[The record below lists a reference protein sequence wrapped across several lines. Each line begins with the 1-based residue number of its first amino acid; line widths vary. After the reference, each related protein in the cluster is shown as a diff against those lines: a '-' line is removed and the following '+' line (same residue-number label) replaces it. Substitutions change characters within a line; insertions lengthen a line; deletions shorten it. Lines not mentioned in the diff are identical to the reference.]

1 VTKLNLTLVS
11 LVAALP
17 AAALTILLVMGFV
30 NYAGGPTGVKVI
42 AGLTLLI
49 AAGVAAMPA
58 GIFFLSGPRAEK
70 PPKEKGKGKDEKKEE
85 AASESAVAVA
95 DDLSADEGAVEV
107 DEETAIADSEDFAE
121 TITQPA
127 IEGESD
133 DFDMGGEFELDD
145 DDDAGAKK
153 RK

>member
-1 VTKLNLTLVS
+1 MTKLNLTLVS

-85 AASESAVAVA
+85 AASESAVA
-95 DDLSADEGAVEV
+95 DDLSADESAFEV

-127 IEGESD
+127 VEGESD
-133 DFDMGGEFELDD
+133 DFDMGGDFELDD
-145 DDDAGAKK
+145 EDAGAKK
-153 RK
+153 GK